1 MRTAIT
7 AGIVAV
13 SALMLG
19 GCATGAADGGGA
31 HEVVYSITSD
41 GTTSASITYIT
52 VYGAD
57 VSQAETNGAALPW
70 RKKITVPDGAL
81 SNGIL
86 TLSGQLS
93 GTGTTISC
101 DISVDGKSI
110 VSETSIPETTAIT
123 CNGTNRS
130 SSPR

>member
-1 MRTAIT
+1 MRTAVT
-7 AGIVAV
+7 AGIVAA

-19 GCATGAADGGGA
+19 GCATGAAEEGDA

-41 GTTSASITYIT
+41 GTTSTSITYIT

-57 VSQAETNGAALPW
+57 VSQAETTGRALPW
-70 RKKITVPDGAL
+70 SKAMTVPDGAL

-86 TLSGQLS
+86 RVAGQLGGS
-93 GTGTTISC
+93 GTTISC

-110 VSETSIPETTAIT
+110 VSETSIPPTTAVT
-123 CNGTNRS
+123 CNGTNQ
-130 SSPR
+130 SSPPR